1 MAETDL
7 ALLLK
12 YPLISCQI
20 RNGRTHYTGVLM
32 CGNRDYGVHVV
43 AKNEKFRLKTS
54 LGDEIDRIVANLK
67 ATNILEFLNK
77 ISDILEQNRSNP
89 KNLVNVYRRVLHE
102 YSEFTAFHLS
112 IKSCEISNDLSQII
126 ATTSDEG
133 RRDHRLHIAVD
144 FDETKDI
151 FRPLELHLPE
161 QFSKDIP
168 PNSSSLTEIYNKFY
182 ATIED
187 LQPFFDV
194 LDELDQNCCVLDPE
208 SPTRRDCHRRVWLDH
223 NLSLMVVVDPMN
235 VRARPE
241 LKFLGPERLVQEYY
255 QKWSEKLGDWDEN
268 VDLLQGLLNFLEI
281 DKFPVKPDNGREV
294 LMDLGECSICFSLRL
309 EDKLP
314 EVVCPN
320 KSCDNCYHV
329 SCLYEWLTSVN
340 SKRIFNQIHGQCPNC
355 EKGISCSLPDASD
368 AL

>member
-43 AKNEKFRLKTS
+43 VKNGKFRLKTS

-67 ATNILEFLNK
+67 ATNILEFLNI

-126 ATTSDEG
+126 ATTSDGG

-168 PNSSSLTEIYNKFY
+168 NSSSLTEIYNK
-182 ATIED
+182 
-187 LQPFFDV
+187 
-194 LDELDQNCCVLDPE
+194 
-208 SPTRRDCHRRVWLDH
+208 
-223 NLSLMVVVDPMN
+223 
-235 VRARPE
+235 
-241 LKFLGPERLVQEYY
+241 
-255 QKWSEKLGDWDEN
+255 
-268 VDLLQGLLNFLEI
+268 
-281 DKFPVKPDNGREV
+281 
-294 LMDLGECSICFSLRL
+294 
-309 EDKLP
+309 
-314 EVVCPN
+314 
-320 KSCDNCYHV
+320 
-329 SCLYEWLTSVN
+329 
-340 SKRIFNQIHGQCPNC
+340 
-355 EKGISCSLPDASD
+355 
-368 AL
+368 

>member
-43 AKNEKFRLKTS
+43 VKNGKFRLKTS

-67 ATNILEFLNK
+67 ATNILEFLNI

-126 ATTSDEG
+126 ATTSDGG

-182 ATIED
+182 AAIED

-194 LDELDQNCCVLDPE
+194 LDELDQNCCLLDPE
-208 SPTRRDCHRRVWLDH
+208 SPTRRDCHRRVWLGT
-223 NLSLMVVVDPMN
+223 S
-235 VRARPE
+235 
-241 LKFLGPERLVQEYY
+241 RLFVFFF
-255 QKWSEKLGDWDEN
+255 D
-268 VDLLQGLLNFLEI
+268 
-281 DKFPVKPDNGREV
+281 
-294 LMDLGECSICFSLRL
+294 
-309 EDKLP
+309 
-314 EVVCPN
+314 
-320 KSCDNCYHV
+320 
-329 SCLYEWLTSVN
+329 
-340 SKRIFNQIHGQCPNC
+340 
-355 EKGISCSLPDASD
+355 
-368 AL
+368 